1 MPILVSTPGQPE
13 KNAKETKPSFDSE
26 LLKVA
31 RHIYKNYCVLNP
43 KLTKKPLGVAIN
55 PKTHR
60 GQLVFSST
68 PILLPEECFVP
79 LKQIEN
85 EIA

>member
-1 MPILVSTPGQPE
+1 MPILASTPGQAD
-13 KNAKETKPSFDSE
+13 NNTKDPNPSFDNE
-26 LLKVA
+26 LLKAA
-31 RHIYKNYCVLNP
+31 RHIYKTYCSLHPNLV
-43 KLTKKPLGVAIN
+43 KKPLGVAIN

-60 GQLVFSST
+60 GQLVFSNK